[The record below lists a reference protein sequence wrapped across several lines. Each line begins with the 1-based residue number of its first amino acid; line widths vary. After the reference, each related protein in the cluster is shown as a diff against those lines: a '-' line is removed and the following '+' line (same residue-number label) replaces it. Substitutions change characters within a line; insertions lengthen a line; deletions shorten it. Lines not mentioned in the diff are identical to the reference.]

1 MIGEDRMNE
10 LMDRLAVYVN
20 QELLP
25 LEAREGFTNESA
37 LDKKFLKAI
46 WQRSRELGFY
56 GIHLPKEYGG
66 MDISVT
72 ELCQIKEMLARSGSA
87 LFLHVLGEMGGPL
100 RVGEIMKFATPEQM
114 ERFFLPVIRGEKAS
128 CFALSEPNAGSDA
141 TGIQASAVKEG
152 EEYVLNGCKQYI
164 TMAPI
169 ADFAIILA
177 VTDPDRGPGGVSA
190 FLVEADRPGY
200 KLSYPVIRMSGTHF
214 DCSIYL
220 KDCRVP
226 AANLLGKEGAGF
238 LMAMDRINVNRLL
251 HCPTMIGLAQ
261 NLLDRSIAHAKNR
274 KQFGRSIGD
283 FQAIQHMLANMAI
296 GIYAGRSMV
305 LAAAAKADKG
315 QDIRKEAAMCK
326 VFCSEKAF
334 EVADLAV
341 QIHGNVG
348 LTKGHPVEV
357 LFRTLR
363 MYRIVVG
370 TSEIQRNTI
379 ARALLKESKGL
390 PQNQ

>member
-1 MIGEDRMNE
+1 M
-10 LMDRLAVYVN
+10 
-20 QELLP
+20 
-25 LEAREGFTNESA
+25 
-37 LDKKFLKAI
+37 
-46 WQRSRELGFY
+46 
-56 GIHLPKEYGG
+56 
-66 MDISVT
+66 
-72 ELCQIKEMLARSGSA
+72 
-87 LFLHVLGEMGGPL
+87 
-100 RVGEIMKFATPEQM
+100 
-114 ERFFLPVIRGEKAS
+114 
-128 CFALSEPNAGSDA
+128 
-141 TGIQASAVKEG
+141 
-152 EEYVLNGCKQYI
+152 
-164 TMAPI
+164 
-169 ADFAIILA
+169 
-177 VTDPDRGPGGVSA
+177 
-190 FLVEADRPGY
+190 
-200 KLSYPVIRMSGTHF
+200 
-214 DCSIYL
+214 
-220 KDCRVP
+220 P

-305 LAAAAKADKG
+305 LAAAAKADTG

-334 EVADLAV
+334 EVSDLAV

-348 LTKGHPVEV
+348 ITKGHPVEV

-379 ARALLKESKGL
+379 VRALLKESKGL